1 MKTLNRWLLPKGVEE
16 ILPKQAWLIKQ
27 YERSLL
33 DLYHAWGYELVIPPL
48 IEYQESLLVGL
59 GHDVDLLS
67 FKLTDQLSGRTL
79 AIRSDMTPQAARI
92 DAHSWAKPGVT
103 RLCYSG
109 TVLHTRPKNALA
121 SRTPIEI
128 GAELYG
134 DSSINS
140 DLEVIQLMLASLK
153 LTQRETIHLD
163 IGHVGIYRTLV
174 GELKLPEETQAEL
187 FDAFDRK
194 SEPEI
199 DQILM
204 PWQQLPAAQ
213 MLKVL
218 VGLSGGE
225 DVLKKA
231 LKELS
236 GAPKSVHDALNIIK
250 QTVTALK
257 NEQPMLPIMI
267 DLSELR
273 GYQYHTGMVFSA
285 YIEGVGHAVANGG
298 RYDGI
303 GALFGRDRPATGF
316 TINVNAL
323 LDSIV
328 QREEQES
335 ILAPSLS
342 EKDPDLS
349 VTVESLRAEGQRVI
363 YQLGDELPNHC
374 TKKLIKQEGLWQV
387 TDL

>member
-48 IEYQESLLVGL
+48 IEYQESLLAGL
-59 GHDVDLLS
+59 GQDVDLLS

-79 AIRSDMTPQAARI
+79 AVRSDMTPQAARI
-92 DAHSWAKPGVT
+92 DAHSWAQKGVT

-134 DSSINS
+134 DDSINS
-140 DLEVIQLMLASLK
+140 DLEVIQLMLASLR
-153 LTQRETIHLD
+153 LTEKSTIHLD
-163 IGHVGIYRTLV
+163 IGHVGIYRALV
-174 GELKLPEETQAEL
+174 GELDLPENTESEL
-187 FDAFDRK
+187 FGAFDRK

-199 DQILM
+199 DQILA
-204 PWQQLPAAQ
+204 PWQTTPVAQ
-213 MLKVL
+213 MLKSL
-218 VGLSGGE
+218 VGLNGGE
-225 DVLKKA
+225 AVLDQATNQLAHAPSQVLEA
-231 LKELS
+231 LTT
-236 GAPKSVHDALNIIK
+236 IK
-250 QTVTALK
+250 QTVEQLK
-257 NEQPMLPIMI
+257 ANQPDLPIMI
-267 DLSELR
+267 DLAELR

-285 YIEGVGHAVANGG
+285 YIEGIGHAVANGG

-316 TINVNAL
+316 TINVNSL
-323 LDSIV
+323 VDSIV
-328 QREEQES
+328 SREEQAS
-335 ILAPSLS
+335 ILAPGFL
-342 EKDPDLS
+342 ELDGDLQA
-349 VTVESLRAEGQRVI
+349 VIARLRADGQRVI
-363 YQLGDELPNHC
+363 YQLGEELPAHC
-374 TKKLIKQEGLWQV
+374 TKKLSKQEGQWIV